1 MNICTCVAGAQLTG
15 RLLISTIF
23 IMAGLNKIGAY
34 AGTQAYM
41 ESAGLPG
48 MLLPVVILL
57 EVGAGL
63 AVLVGWQTR
72 IAAFLLAGFSLLT
85 AIAFH
90 ADFANQMQMIM
101 FMKNLA
107 IAGGLL
113 FLVTSEAHIWSFDA
127 KRKAA

>member
-1 MNICTCVAGAQLTG
+1 MNICTCVAGAQFTG

-34 AGTQAYM
+34 AGTQGYM
-41 ESAGLPG
+41 ENAGVPG
-48 MLLPVVILL
+48 MMLPLVILL

-72 IAAFLLAGFSLLT
+72 IAAFLLAGFTLLT
-85 AIAFH
+85 AVMFH
-90 ADFANQMQMIM
+90 ADFGDQMQMIM

-113 FLVTSEAHIWSFDA
+113 FLVTGDTHIWSLDA
-127 KRKAA
+127 KRKS